1 MEWGSLLI
9 GLLLGALLGAA
20 FVHLWSRSR
29 NTEDLN
35 RLALEREQERG
46 QFARQLGEKEEAL
59 KQLGERSRSER
70 EDLTQRLGE
79 SSTDVR
85 AKGDEVVRLN
95 GLLSQE
101 QERGRGLAV
110 KLLEQKAELE
120 QLQARMTTEFENIA
134 NRLLA
139 ERGKELNAQQQE
151 KLTGILKPLQERIKD
166 FEEKVQKAYDE
177 EGRQRFALK
186 SEVARLVEQ
195 NQRLSQE
202 ADNLTRALKGDAQA
216 QGAWGEMILEK
227 LLESA
232 GLVAGQEYSMQE
244 STTLPDGSRL
254 RPDAVVMLPEG
265 KHLIIDSKV
274 SLLHYERFTAN
285 TDPAEKD
292 RLLGQHVE
300 SLRAHAR
307 SLSEKDYTKLYAV
320 NSVDFVLMFVPIEPA
335 FLLALR
341 ERQEIFQE
349 AYDRQVVMVTHST
362 LMATLRTVHGIW
374 KNERIARNHLE
385 IADRAGKLYDKF
397 IGFTE
402 DLIKVGNQL
411 KQAKGSYD
419 DAMNKLSEGSGNL
432 VRQVELIKTLG
443 AKTNKSQNAAL
454 LGRAVEETNLLEP

>member
-1 MEWGSLLI
+1 MEWS
-9 GLLLGALLGAA
+9 GLLVGLILGCALGA
-20 FVHLWSRSR
+20 FIFHLWSRGR
-29 NTEDLN
+29 NAESLN

-59 KQLGERSRSER
+59 RQVGERARSER
-70 EDLTQRLGE
+70 DDLTKRLDD
-79 SSTDVR
+79 SSAEVR
-85 AKGDEVVRLN
+85 TKSDDVVRLS

-101 QERGRGLAV
+101 QERGRGLAL
-110 KLLEQKAELE
+110 KLNEQKAELE
-120 QLQARMTTEFENIA
+120 QLQTRMTTEFENIA

-151 KLTGILKPLQERIKD
+151 KLGTLLKPLQDRIVEFQTQVRD
-166 FEEKVQKAYDE
+166 VYEK
-177 EGRQRFALK
+177 EGRERFALK
-186 SEVARLVEQ
+186 DQIEKLVTQ
-195 NQRLSQE
+195 NTRLSQE

-227 LLESA
+227 LLESS
-232 GLVAGQEYSMQE
+232 GLVAGQEYSMQS
-244 STTLPDGSRL
+244 STTLEDGSRL

-285 TDPAEKD
+285 TDATEKD
-292 RLLGQHVE
+292 RLLDQHVE

-307 SLSEKDYTKLYAV
+307 GLSEKDYSKLYAV
-320 NSVDFVLMFVPIEPA
+320 HSVDFVLMFVPIEPA

-341 ERQEIFQE
+341 ERPEIFQE

-385 IADRAGKLYDKF
+385 IADRAGRLYDKF

-454 LGRAVEETNLLEP
+454 LTRAVEEQNVSG

>member
-1 MEWGSLLI
+1 MEWSS
-9 GLLLGALLGAA
+9 LLLGLALGCALGA
-20 FVHLWSRSR
+20 FVLHLWWRGR
-29 NTEDLN
+29 NAESLN

-59 KQLGERSRSER
+59 KHVGERARSER
-70 EDLTQRLGE
+70 DDLTKRLDA
-79 SSTDVR
+79 SSAEIR
-85 AKGDEVVRLN
+85 AKSDDVVRLS

-110 KLLEQKAELE
+110 KLNEQKAELE

-151 KLTGILKPLQERIKD
+151 KLGTLLKPLQERIVEFQTQVRD
-166 FEEKVQKAYDE
+166 VYEK
-177 EGRQRFALK
+177 EGRERFALK
-186 SEVARLVEQ
+186 DQIEKLVTQ
-195 NQRLSQE
+195 NTRLSQE

-227 LLESA
+227 LLESS
-232 GLVAGQEYSMQE
+232 GLMAGQEYSMQS
-244 STTLPDGSRL
+244 STTLDDGSRL

-274 SLLHYERFTAN
+274 SLLHYERFSAS
-285 TDPAEKD
+285 TDPTEKD

-307 SLSEKDYTKLYAV
+307 GLSEKDYTKLYAV
-320 NSVDFVLMFVPIEPA
+320 HSVDFVLMFVPIEPA

-341 ERQEIFQE
+341 ERPEIFQE

-454 LGRAVEETNLLEP
+454 LTRAVEEQNLHE